1 MSVMSRSRVLSIAAK
16 AKHRFPPI
24 TDGEPAPLVGGLIN
38 DSFLVRAGKKQYV
51 LQRVSDIFDRRINE
65 TIAVVTAH
73 LSARGLETPRLIPA
87 DDGRA
92 FADLGEDGIWRLLTF
107 VEGRSFHV
115 VQDVGQ
121 ARSAGR
127 LVALFHR
134 ALGTLEHGFEGLRA
148 GVHDTDAHL
157 ERLQNAVASSFHH
170 PFRDRVARLAD
181 EIIEAVARMPRF
193 EELPSRPC
201 HGDLKF
207 NNIVFRPDGGGG
219 HRAVCLVDLD
229 TLAPMPIHFEMGDA
243 WRSWCNISGED
254 VIRSGF
260 DLDVFAASL
269 EGYAGVGPVPWTD
282 EEREALVYGV
292 EWISAELSARFAAD
306 TLNETYFRWDPERF
320 SSAAEHNWWRAQGQ
334 WSLNQ
339 SAKRFRDQRRR
350 MIDGVT

>member
-1 MSVMSRSRVLSIAAK
+1 MSRSRVLSIAAK
-16 AKHRFPPI
+16 AKHRFAPI
-24 TDGEPAPLVGGLIN
+24 RDGEPSPLAGGLIN
-38 DSFLVRAGKKQYV
+38 DSFLVRAGGKQYV
-51 LQRVSDIFDRRINE
+51 LQRVSDIFDRRIND

-87 DDGRA
+87 DDGQA
-92 FADLGEDGIWRLLTF
+92 FADLGAGGIWRLLTF

-127 LVALFHR
+127 LVARFHR
-134 ALGTLEHGFEGLRA
+134 ALDTLEHSFEGGRA

-157 ERLQNAVASSFHH
+157 GRLQNAVASSPHH
-170 PFRDRVARLAD
+170 PFRDEVARLAD
-181 EIIEAVARMPRF
+181 EILEAVAGMPRF
-193 EELPSRPC
+193 EGLASRPC

-243 WRSWCNISGED
+243 WRSWCNTSGED
-254 VIRSGF
+254 VVQAGF
-260 DLDVFAASL
+260 DLGVFAASL

-282 EEREALVYGV
+282 EEREALVHSV

-320 SSAAEHNWWRAQGQ
+320 SSAAEHNWWRARGQ
-334 WSLNQ
+334 WSLYQ
-339 SAKRFRDQRRR
+339 SARRLR
-350 MIDGVT
+350 GERRGLIEKVA